1 MGPSTGVVNVGTLRN
16 VLDLFCFQF
25 ISNGMFPV
33 KDHITMP
40 EKNQPI
46 NLSSCNVPLNSA
58 VDDLPTLRSLEN
70 RLISHPPP
78 PSLYMYLIAFLLF
91 LLYMQSAMEILLG
104 TDIVLDIYYQQG
116 FLDVT

>member
-1 MGPSTGVVNVGTLRN
+1 
-16 VLDLFCFQF
+16 
-25 ISNGMFPV
+25 MFPV

-40 EKNQPI
+40 VKNQPI
-46 NLSSCNVPLNSA
+46 NLIFCNVPLNSA

-70 RLISHPPP
+70 RVISHPP

-104 TDIVLDIYYQQG
+104 TDIVLDIFYQQG

>member
-1 MGPSTGVVNVGTLRN
+1 
-16 VLDLFCFQF
+16 
-25 ISNGMFPV
+25 MFPV

-40 EKNQPI
+40 VKNQPI
-46 NLSSCNVPLNSA
+46 NLIFCNVPLNSA

-70 RLISHPPP
+70 RVISHPP

-104 TDIVLDIYYQQG
+104 ADIVLDIFCQHG
-116 FLDVT
+116 FLDVI

>member
-1 MGPSTGVVNVGTLRN
+1 
-16 VLDLFCFQF
+16 
-25 ISNGMFPV
+25 MFPV

-40 EKNQPI
+40 VKNQPI
-46 NLSSCNVPLNSA
+46 NLIFCNVPINSA

-70 RLISHPPP
+70 HVISQPPP
-78 PSLYMYLIAFLLF
+78 PSLYMYLIAFLSF

-104 TDIVLDIYYQQG
+104 TDIVLDIFYQQG

>member
-1 MGPSTGVVNVGTLRN
+1 M
-16 VLDLFCFQF
+16 
-25 ISNGMFPV
+25 PV
-33 KDHITMP
+33 
-40 EKNQPI
+40 KNQPI
-46 NLSSCNVPLNSA
+46 NLISCNVPLNSA

-70 RLISHPPP
+70 RLISHPP